1 MTSKLF
7 RVALLFGA
15 FGCAASDGYSKAPAT
30 FSGTITAVSDGDTFT
45 VKSCNGRTCR
55 LVKVRLHGVDCP
67 EVKHYRNEVDQP
79 GGREALDYVVKT
91 YLGKGVIVS
100 PISTSYGR
108 VVARVDAGGTDVARD
123 LIVHGFAMLDP
134 RYSKDKEL
142 IAAQDK
148 ASCDDLGIWS
158 GDENPI
164 PPWEWRRNNKAKIVQ
179 LRKK

>member
-1 MTSKLF
+1 MTNKLLC
-7 RVALLFGA
+7 VALLFGV
-15 FGCAASDGYSKAPAT
+15 FVCATSDGYAKTPAT

-45 VKSCNGRTCR
+45 VKACNGKTCR
-55 LVKVRLHGVDCP
+55 LVKVRLHAVDCP

-108 VVARVDAGGTDVARD
+108 VVARVDAGGTDVASD
-123 LIVHGFAMLDP
+123 LVVRGYAMVDP
-134 RYSKDKEL
+134 RYSKSKEL

-148 ASCDDLGIWS
+148 ASCDDLGIWA
-158 GDENPI
+158 GDDNPT
-164 PPWEWRRNNKAKIVQ
+164 PPWEWRRNNKAKNVLQ
-179 LRKK
+179 RKK